1 VFIAGIA
8 GRPESEGAVSFN
20 LATILRETAAATP
33 DATVCHAGGTAT
45 TYQQLDEECGRLA
58 AGLVAAGMTPGQVV
72 AIQLPNVPEFL
83 TAYFGALK
91 AGLVVLPVNPLL
103 KTPEIAYQLKD
114 AEAGLMIGMAGLH
127 ADAAGACE
135 QLGVP
140 LYLAGDESAVPS
152 GSPLFSALLSSTPLT
167 EPGGDISPRDADDTA
182 VLIYT
187 SGTTG
192 KPKGAELT
200 HFLLYMNC
208 TVSGQL
214 FGARPD
220 DVFLAVL
227 PFFHVFGLSS
237 VINVCVRYGAAL
249 SIVPRFAPGPV
260 LDAVERDRCTVIAGV
275 PTMLHAL
282 AQVDVV
288 SRDLAALRVA
298 VSGGASLP
306 EDVMRTFEAKYGIAV
321 LEGYGLSET
330 GSTTSFNRPGD
341 RRPLSVGKPIWG
353 VQMRIGGE
361 GDEPLPSGR
370 ENIGE
375 ILIRGHNVMKGY
387 RGQPDATK
395 TALRGG
401 WLHTGDLGY
410 RDEDG
415 FYFIVDRTKDLVI
428 RGGYNVYPRE
438 IEEVLYG
445 HPSILEAAVIGKP
458 DDRLGE
464 EVVAVVVLKA
474 GADLS
479 AEEIIAYCRER
490 LAAYKYPREV
500 RFRAELP
507 KGPSGKILKT
517 ELREPTPR
525 ETAPSSG

>member
-1 VFIAGIA
+1 M
-8 GRPESEGAVSFN
+8 SFN

-33 DATVCHAGGTAT
+33 DAPAYRAGGVAAT
-45 TYQQLDEECGRLA
+45 YRQLDEQSGQFAAGLLA
-58 AGLVAAGMTPGQVV
+58 AGLTPGQVV
-72 AIQLPNVPEFL
+72 AIQLPNVAEFL

-91 AGLVVLPVNPLL
+91 AGMTILPVNPLL
-103 KTPEIAYQLKD
+103 KAAELEHQLTD
-114 AEAGLMIGMAGLH
+114 AGARIMLGFAGLH
-127 ADAAGACE
+127 AEAAKACE
-135 QLGVP
+135 LVGLP
-140 LYLAGDESAVPS
+140 LYLAGDVAAHAD
-152 GSPLFSALLSSTPLT
+152 GALPLT
-167 EPGGDISPRDADDTA
+167 DLISIAPLEEPGGAIWPGNADDTA

-208 TVSGQL
+208 TISGQL

-220 DVFLAVL
+220 DVTLAVL

-237 VINVCVRYGAAL
+237 VINVSVRYGGCL
-249 SIVPRFAPGPV
+249 SIVPRFEPRHV
-260 LDAVERDRCTVIAGV
+260 LAAIEADGCTVIAGV

-282 AQVDVV
+282 AQLDVDG
-288 SRDLAALRVA
+288 RDLSVLRVA

-306 EDVMRTFEAKYGIAV
+306 EDVMRTFEDKYGIEV

-341 RRPLSVGKPIWG
+341 RKPLSVGKPIWG
-353 VQMRIGGE
+353 VQMRVA
-361 GDEPLPSGR
+361 DSRDQPLPPGR
-370 ENIGE
+370 DHIGE
-375 ILIRGHNVMKGY
+375 IQIRGHNVMKGY
-387 RGQPDATK
+387 RNRPDATAS
-395 TALRGG
+395 ALAGG

-410 RDEDG
+410 VDEDG

-438 IEEVLYG
+438 IEEVLFA
-445 HPSILEAAVIGKP
+445 HPGILEAAVIGKP
-458 DDRLGE
+458 DERLGE
-464 EVVAVVVLKA
+464 EVVAVVVLRA
-474 GADLS
+474 GVS
-479 AEEIIAYCRER
+479 IGEAEVIAFCRER

-500 RFRAELP
+500 RFRGELP

-517 ELREPTPR
+517 ELRDT
-525 ETAPSSG
+525 